1 MIGGKYMKK
10 LLVLFVSLILVVSMV
25 GCSSKESSGESKDGK
40 DVITVWTFPHYREN
54 KETGQKGYEDH
65 LKELI
70 ADIEKENPDIKVKY
84 EILSWEEGDKKFD
97 IALNSGNPPD
107 IFFSVMQPKYI
118 KTGLAVPLDKY
129 LTQEDL
135 DDIEPFAKN
144 NFSSDGKI
152 WAISQWISIHT
163 WGGNKKLLE
172 AAGADVAKIQ
182 KDGWTWQEF
191 YDISEKI
198 SKMKSKDGKK
208 VYGFATQ
215 GKNEETFTHLMRNNG
230 VVKSVSEDGK
240 FHWNDEKAVETLNFM
255 KKLMDTGVMPKETAG
270 IDEQKVIDMFTA
282 GEVGIYGRTGPYQ
295 VRFNDNRN
303 KEIDAGKTK
312 GEKID
317 FVLLPF
323 PHNEGEKEVA
333 TGGGGGMWLFKQKK
347 YKGDKHTDNA
357 AKVLKYITGTKS
369 SVTAATMFIPPARK
383 SGQEMY
389 KDLLQLNTD
398 NGQFIKRT
406 LDYVVPGAKLEP
418 ELAQKQDQIL
428 NDGIRPKFQG
438 FLAGELTPEQAVKE
452 WSEVA
457 KNVLK

>member
-1 MIGGKYMKK
+1 MKK
-10 LLVLFVSLILVVSMV
+10 LIIFMLSIILVISMV
-25 GCSSKESSGESKDGK
+25 GCSSDETGGKTKDGK

-54 KETGQKGYEDH
+54 KDTGQKSYEQH

-70 ADIEKENPDIKVKY
+70 ADIEKENKDIKVKY

-129 LTQEDL
+129 ITKEDR
-135 DDIEPFAKN
+135 DDLEPFALN
-144 NFSSDGKI
+144 NFSSDGKL

-163 WGGNKKLLE
+163 WGGNKKLME

-230 VVKSVSEDGK
+230 VVKSISEDGK
-240 FHWNDEKAVETLNFM
+240 FHWDGDKAVETLQFM

-270 IDEQKVIDMFTA
+270 IDEQKVTDMFNA
-282 GEVGIYGRTGPYQ
+282 GQVGMYGRTGPYQ

-303 KEIDAGKTK
+303 KEIDAGKVK

-333 TGGGGGMWLFKQKK
+333 TGGGGGMWLFKQKN
-347 YKGDKHTDNA
+347 YKGDKHTENA

-369 SVTAATMFIPPARK
+369 SVTAATLFIPPARK

-418 ELAQKQDQIL
+418 DIAQKQDQIL

-438 FLAGELTPEQAVKE
+438 FLAGELSPEQAVE
-452 WSEVA
+452 QWTQVA
-457 KNVLK
+457 NSVLK

>member
-1 MIGGKYMKK
+1 MKK
-10 LLVLFVSLILVVSMV
+10 LLFFLVSIVLIVSIV
-25 GCSSKESSGESKDGK
+25 GCSSKETGGKTKDGK

-54 KETGQKGYEDH
+54 KEIGQKSYEQH
-65 LKELI
+65 LQELI
-70 ADIEKENPDIKVKY
+70 AEVEKENPDIKVKY

-129 LTQEDL
+129 ITQEDR
-135 DDIEPFAKN
+135 DDLEPFAVN
-144 NFSSDGKI
+144 NFSSDGKL

-163 WGGNKKLLE
+163 WGGNKKLME

-182 KDGWTWQEF
+182 KEGWTWQEF

-230 VVKSVSEDGK
+230 VVKSISEDGK
-240 FHWNDEKAVETLNFM
+240 FHWNDDKAVETLKFM
-255 KKLMDTGVMPKETAG
+255 KKLMDSGAMPKETAG
-270 IDEQKVIDMFTA
+270 IDEQKVIDMFNA

-303 KEIDAGKTK
+303 KEIDSGKIK

-323 PHNEGEKEVA
+323 PHNEGVKEVA
-333 TGGGGGMWLFKQKK
+333 TGGGGGMWLFKQKN
-347 YKGDKHTDNA
+347 YKGDKHTENA
-357 AKVLKYITGTKS
+357 AKVLKHITGTKS
-369 SVTAATMFIPPARK
+369 SVTAATLFIPPARK

-418 ELAQKQDQIL
+418 DLAQKQDQIL

-438 FLAGELTPEQAVKE
+438 FLAGELTPEQAVE
-452 WSEVA
+452 QWSQVA
-457 KNVLK
+457 DSVLK

>member
-1 MIGGKYMKK
+1 MKK
-10 LLVLFVSLILVVSMV
+10 LLVIFLSMLLIVSATA
-25 GCSSKESSGESKDGK
+25 CSKESSGDSKDKKNGK
-40 DVITVWTFPHYREN
+40 DVITIWTYPHYREN
-54 KETGQKGYEDH
+54 AEINQKSYEQH
-65 LKELI
+65 LQELI
-70 ADIEKENPDIKVKY
+70 AEVEKENKDIKVEY

-107 IFFSVMQPKYI
+107 IFFSTMKPKYI
-118 KTGLAVPLDKY
+118 KTGLAVPLDDY
-129 LTQEDL
+129 IDAEDRKDL
-135 DDIEPFAKN
+135 EQFAID
-144 NFSSDGKI
+144 NFSIDGKL

-163 WGGNKKLLE
+163 WGGNKALLE

-191 YDISEKI
+191 YEISEKI
-198 SKMKSKDGKK
+198 SKMTTKDGKK
-208 VYGFATQ
+208 IYGFATQ

-230 VVKSVSEDGK
+230 VPKSVTEDGEFK
-240 FHWNDEKAVETLNFM
+240 WDGEEAVETLSFV
-255 KKLMDTGVMPKETAG
+255 KKMMDNGVMPKETAG
-270 IDEQKVIDMFTA
+270 LDEQKVIDMFTA
-282 GEVGIYGRTGPYQ
+282 GETGIFGRTGPYQ

-303 KEIDAGKTK
+303 KEIDAGKIE

-317 FVLLPF
+317 FALLPF
-323 PHNEGEKEVA
+323 PHNEGVKEVA

-347 YKGDKHTDNA
+347 YKGDKHTENA
-357 AKVLKYITGTKS
+357 AKVLKHITGTKS
-369 SVTAATMFIPPARK
+369 SITAATLFIPPARK

-406 LDYVVPGAKLEP
+406 LDYVVPGAKLDP

-438 FLAGELTPEQAVKE
+438 FLAGELSPEETVEQ
-452 WSEVA
+452 WTQVA
-457 KNVLK
+457 ESVLK